1 MKDEQEIEL
10 LIRVPPP
17 SPYTVV
23 AAVLSAHQV
32 GYSPRWCYDPA
43 SDRFVADGLSRAPG
57 RTLTVD
63 EACEEAMRA
72 LGRTG

>member
-1 MKDEQEIEL
+1 MTKATDDAYERAE
-10 LIRVPPP
+10 RVPPP

-23 AAVLSAHQV
+23 AAVLSANQV
-32 GYSPRWCYDPA
+32 GYSSGWCYDPA
-43 SDRFVADGLSRAPG
+43 SNRFVAEGLTRAPG

-72 LGRTG
+72 LRR